1 MKTAVLLVLALSGA
15 LLGAQGLVYPIQG
28 WSWQSSGF
36 GDRQNPMGG
45 GSSGW
50 HAGLDLA
57 CKVGTPIVAVGDGE
71 VVSCYL
77 PPKRGRGGD
86 RTFGGM
92 IVLRTTYRGIP
103 VYVRYGHLSAVWVR
117 EGQTYQA
124 GDVIGLSGSTGVST
138 GPHLHFE
145 VLLDPLPA
153 LGWERQLWEDR
164 R

>member
-1 MKTAVLLVLALSGA
+1 MRRFLLAVLVLSGA
-15 LLGAQGLVYPIQG
+15 FAGAQGLLYPLAG

-45 GSSGW
+45 GASGW

-57 CKVGTPIVAVGDGE
+57 CKVGTPVIAVGTGV

-86 RTFGGM
+86 KTFGGM
-92 IVLRTTYRGIP
+92 IVFRTMFRGLP
-103 VYVRYGHLSAVWVR
+103 VFVRYGHLSAVWVR
-117 EGQTYQA
+117 EGQEYQA
-124 GDVIGLSGSTGVST
+124 GQVIGLSGNTGIST

-145 VLLDPLPA
+145 ILLDPTPA
-153 LGWERQLWEDR
+153 LDYERELWEAR